1 MGLELAVAVNHI
13 DSTLLVEFDVI
24 SNFKLLNEK
33 VCSMFSSSTRYASRL
48 RMSLAILSI
57 ALATALTVTGQS
69 QLRANDG
76 VGATIETNEASELK
90 TLFGL
95 TEEQTE
101 TLLKI
106 IDEGKTRNQTMKHL
120 TYLCEEIGP
129 RLTGSSR
136 LERAN
141 NWAADKFR
149 EFGMQNV
156 EVRKWGEIP
165 VRFDRGPSSGRMV
178 SPVERKFEFTTRAWS
193 AGTNGPL
200 KGPVI
205 REPKTEEELDGL
217 AEKLKGAW
225 ILRKPGGN
233 TSPFEARFESA
244 GINGYIASA
253 RAETVTTGGVRG
265 FMQLEIEKIS
275 PIVSAIVRRSDYDAI
290 NSRLADGEEAVVEF
304 DLQHTFT
311 AGPIPVF
318 NTIGE
323 IPGTE
328 LPDEVVII
336 SAHLDSWDGPG
347 SQGTVDNGTGSCV
360 TIEAARILTAAGV
373 KPKRTIRFILW
384 SGEEQGL
391 LGSKAYVQSLS
402 EEERSKISAVFVD
415 DSGTNQQASLTCA
428 ATMETML
435 RQAVEPMN
443 YAFPDVPIRLN
454 VQPRMPSRGGASDH
468 SSFNA
473 VGVPG
478 FFWGKTG
485 TAIYGYAWHTQN
497 DRVDQAVPAYLVK
510 NSTVSAIAG
519 YMLAQAE
526 TLLPRSPA
534 AVEGEESE
542 SRPRGNRRRGE
553 GSGDDQASPAVSAPS
568 PASPPASEA
577 PSAPAE
583 KAPTTEPVR
592 T

>member
-1 MGLELAVAVNHI
+1 
-13 DSTLLVEFDVI
+13 
-24 SNFKLLNEK
+24 
-33 VCSMFSSSTRYASRL
+33 MFSASTRYARQL
-48 RMSLAILSI
+48 RKSSVILYI
-57 ALATALTVTGQS
+57 ALATVLTVISHSEVGAS
-69 QLRANDG
+69 DG
-76 VGATIETNEASELK
+76 VEVTVESREASELK

-101 TLLKI
+101 ALLKI

-141 NWAADKFR
+141 NWVADKFR

-205 REPKTEEELDGL
+205 REPKTEEELDGI
-217 AEKLKGAW
+217 ADKLKGAW

-244 GINGYIASA
+244 GINGYIATA

-265 FMQLEIEKIS
+265 FMQLEIDKIS

-328 LPDEVVII
+328 LPNEVVII

-391 LGSKAYVQSLS
+391 LGSKAYVQSLT

-454 VQPRMPSRGGASDH
+454 VQPRMPARGGASDH

-473 VGVPG
+473 VGIPG

-485 TAIYGYAWHTQN
+485 TATYGYAWHTQN

-519 YMLAQAE
+519 FMLAQAD

-542 SRPRGNRRRGE
+542 ARPRGNRRRGE
-553 GSGDDQASPAVSAPS
+553 GGGTDEQAAPPAASAPSASGAPS
-568 PASPPASEA
+568 PASPPAAEA
-577 PSAPAE
+577 PAASAE
-583 KAPTTEPVR
+583 KAKT
-592 T
+592 